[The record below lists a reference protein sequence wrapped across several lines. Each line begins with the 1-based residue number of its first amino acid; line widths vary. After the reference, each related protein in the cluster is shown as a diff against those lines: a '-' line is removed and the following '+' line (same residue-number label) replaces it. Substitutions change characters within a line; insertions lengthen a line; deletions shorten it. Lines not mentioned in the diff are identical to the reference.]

1 MGNKKTTKKKP
12 VVRKRGRNIL
22 KNVGKGPNI
31 NINIDQSKKST
42 KKSIGQTSQPR
53 HPSVISTFTPMGA
66 PSPSYIPFPLPTP
79 NLNPFESVVKETQ
92 KGKVKEEPNDLEK
105 PKPREPE
112 EERQNEEY
120 PNVTMVEDLRTD
132 SQRRRRRGSET
143 SQQDEPQAPLLL
155 NAPVRENNTPL
166 DQQAR
171 QEAPTIATITPPTR
185 ERAGGMMTMTQLIE
199 RNENPPQEIPPV
211 FFGPDRRVRDLPT
224 NFQQINDAGIR
235 LGGLFDRLNADQP
248 ISREERRRRQAEAA
262 ERRIAE
268 EERKRQKPLLIAPE
282 APPEIPVEEEPQQE
296 SLKTEKM
303 KKEESEYD
311 AYKNY
316 LLRSAK
322 PKIPKS
328 KDSSEYIDNPDYMEW
343 QEFRKYAKSKGI
355 NVGTKKRQVINAEL
369 MDLKKQNKI

>member
-1 MGNKKTTKKKP
+1 MGNKKTAKKKP
-12 VVRKRGRNIL
+12 LVRKKRARTIQ

-31 NINIDQSKKST
+31 NINIDQSKRST

-105 PKPREPE
+105 PKPKEPE

-132 SQRRRRRGSET
+132 NQRRRRRGSET
-143 SQQDEPQAPLLL
+143 SQQDELQAPLLL

-171 QEAPTIATITPPTR
+171 QEAPTILSISQPPR

-199 RNENPPQEIPPV
+199 RNENAPQEIPPV
-211 FFGPDRRVRDLPT
+211 FFGPERRARDLPP
-224 NFQQINDAGIR
+224 NFQRVDDSGFR
-235 LGGLFDRLNADQP
+235 LGGDTIMDRLTQ
-248 ISREERRRRQAEAA
+248 EELRKKRIEAMN
-262 ERRIAE
+262 
-268 EERKRQKPLLIAPE
+268 KKPLQIAFDPSEDVNVIEDE
-282 APPEIPVEEEPQQE
+282 AKEGYKTESIQKQEAGVDAYRE
-296 SLKTEKM
+296 SLLDLSFQGL
-303 KKEESEYD
+303 KKEATKQGVKYE
-311 AYKNY
+311 K
-316 LLRSAK
+316 K
-322 PKIPKS
+322 GTT
-328 KDSSEYIDNPDYMEW
+328 KDVLFNKLIDNY
-343 QEFRKYAKSKGI
+343 K
-355 NVGTKKRQVINAEL
+355 TKK
-369 MDLKKQNKI
+369 